1 MQEVKIIISEIDD
14 DNKGNCHSFFII
26 ALNSL
31 LILIIAFILCLYILY
46 FTSISL
52 FDFLKEN
59 NHIDLTKFI
68 QYVKDCNNSINYD
81 RDKIYN
87 MNPYI
92 SVCIPVYNMENYI
105 EKNLL
110 SIINQSF
117 QDFEIIIV
125 NDASED
131 NTENI
136 IKRFQTNDKRI
147 KLLSHSKKLGTYH
160 SRIDAIYNS
169 KSKYTLLM
177 DPDDMYLNENLFK
190 KLYDYNI
197 KYNLDITEF
206 LVLQQIEG
214 NNEIFFSKSQ
224 FGNHSHNFDKNIIY
238 QPELSNLLYH
248 FPNSNEYSRTI
259 CRNIWNKMIRNDI
272 FIKASKYIGNDY
284 YNEYMIIGDDMLMNI
299 ATYQFANNFSN
310 IKLPGYLYIL
320 RKVSVSHGRSDELKE
335 IRAKNFIFYFQ
346 KFFKYIKDYQKD
358 INILYNEMKNLNR
371 QLSTIKRNNMT
382 EFKSIILDLFN
393 NILNEKNISINL
405 FIKNFTRKNYNFYIL
420 AFDFH
425 LIKG

>member
-1 MQEVKIIISEIDD
+1 MQEVKIIAEINDD
-14 DNKGNCHSFFII
+14 DKDYCNSYSIF
-26 ALNSL
+26 ALNSFL
-31 LILIIAFILCLYILY
+31 VLIITFILCLYIFY
-46 FTSISL
+46 FTSIS
-52 FDFLKEN
+52 FFSFLKEKN
-59 NHIDLTKFI
+59 YIDLTKFY
-68 QYVKDCNNSINYD
+68 QYIKDCNNSINYD

-87 MNPYI
+87 NNPYI

-136 IKRFQTNDKRI
+136 IKKFQATDKRI

-160 SRIDAIYNS
+160 SRVDAIYNS

-177 DPDDMYLNENLFK
+177 DPDDMYLNENLFQ

-197 KYNLDITEF
+197 KYNLDIIEF
-206 LVLQQIEG
+206 LVLEQIEG
-214 NNEIFFSKSQ
+214 NNEIYFSKSQ

-248 FPNSNEYSRTI
+248 FPNSSEYSRTI

-272 FIKASKYIGNDY
+272 FIKVNKYIGNDY
-284 YNEYMIIGDDMLMNI
+284 FNENIVIGDDMLMNI
-299 ATYQFANNFSN
+299 VLYQLANNFSN
-310 IKLPGYLYIL
+310 IKLPGYLYIV
-320 RKVSVSHGRSDELKE
+320 RKVSVSHGVSDELKE
-335 IRAKNFIFYFQ
+335 IRAKNFIWYFQ
-346 KFFKYIKDYQKD
+346 KFFKFIKDYKKD
-358 INILYNEMKNLNR
+358 INILYKEIKNLNR
-371 QLSTIKRNNMT
+371 YLSTIKRNNMT
-382 EFKSIILDLFN
+382 ECKSIILDLFN
-393 NILNEKNISINL
+393 NILSEKNISIQFQIYL
-405 FIKNFTRKNYNFYIL
+405 QQLSFYYKN
-420 AFDFH
+420 
-425 LIKG
+425 

>member
-14 DNKGNCHSFFII
+14 DNKDNCHSFFII

-59 NHIDLTKFI
+59 NHIDLTKFK

-87 MNPYI
+87 IHPYI

-125 NDASED
+125 NDASQD

-136 IKRFQTNDKRI
+136 IKRFQTTDKRI
-147 KLLSHSKKLGTYH
+147 KLLSHSKQLGTYH
-160 SRIDAIYNS
+160 SRFDAIYNS

-214 NNEIFFSKSQ
+214 NNEIFFSKTQ
-224 FGNHSHNFDKNIIY
+224 FGNHSHNFNKKIIY
-238 QPELSNLLYH
+238 QPELSKLLYH

-259 CRNIWNKMIRNDI
+259 CRNIWNKMIRNDL

-299 ATYQFANNFSN
+299 VTYQFANNFSN

-335 IRAKNFIFYFQ
+335 IRAKNFICYFQ

-358 INILYNEMKNLNR
+358 INILYNEIKNLNR

-382 EFKSIILDLFN
+382 ECKSIILDLFN
-393 NILNEKNISINL
+393 NILSEKNISIQFQL
-405 FIKNFTRKNYNFYIL
+405 YLYQLSFYYKN
-420 AFDFH
+420 
-425 LIKG
+425 

>member
-125 NDASED
+125 NDASDD

-169 KSKYTLLM
+169 KSKY
-177 DPDDMYLNENLFK
+177 
-190 KLYDYNI
+190 
-197 KYNLDITEF
+197 
-206 LVLQQIEG
+206 
-214 NNEIFFSKSQ
+214 
-224 FGNHSHNFDKNIIY
+224 
-238 QPELSNLLYH
+238 
-248 FPNSNEYSRTI
+248 
-259 CRNIWNKMIRNDI
+259 
-272 FIKASKYIGNDY
+272 
-284 YNEYMIIGDDMLMNI
+284 
-299 ATYQFANNFSN
+299 
-310 IKLPGYLYIL
+310 
-320 RKVSVSHGRSDELKE
+320 
-335 IRAKNFIFYFQ
+335 
-346 KFFKYIKDYQKD
+346 
-358 INILYNEMKNLNR
+358 NIL
-371 QLSTIKRNNMT
+371 KR
-382 EFKSIILDLFN
+382 E
-393 NILNEKNISINL
+393 
-405 FIKNFTRKNYNFYIL
+405 
-420 AFDFH
+420 
-425 LIKG
+425 

>member
-1 MQEVKIIISEIDD
+1 MKEVKIIAEIND
-14 DNKGNCHSFFII
+14 DNKDNKDDCNGYSIY
-26 ALNSL
+26 ALNSF
-31 LILIIAFILCLYILY
+31 LILIITFIICFYILY
-46 FTSISL
+46 FTSISF
-52 FDFLKEN
+52 FDFLKEK

-68 QYVKDCNNSINYD
+68 EYVKDCNNSIIYD
-81 RDKIYN
+81 REKIYN
-87 MNPYI
+87 KYPYI
-92 SVCIPVYNMENYI
+92 SVCIPVYNSENYI

-136 IKRFQTNDKRI
+136 IKRFQTTDKRI
-147 KLLSHSKKLGTYH
+147 KLLSHSKNLGIYH

-190 KLYDYNI
+190 KLYEYNI
-197 KYNLDITEF
+197 KHNLDITEF
-206 LVLQQIEG
+206 LALEQIEG

-238 QPELSNLLYH
+238 QPELSNLLFH
-248 FPNSNEYSRTI
+248 FPNSSEYSRTI

-272 FIKASKYIGNDY
+272 FIKANKYIGNDY
-284 YNEYMIIGDDMLMNI
+284 YNKYIIIGDDMLMNI
-299 ATYQFANNFSN
+299 VTYQFANNFSN
-310 IKLPGYLYIL
+310 VKLPGYLYII
-320 RKVSVSHGRSDELKE
+320 RKASMSHSRSDELKE
-335 IRAKNFIFYFQ
+335 IRAKNFICYFQ
-346 KFFKYIKDYQKD
+346 KFFKYIKDYKKD

-371 QLSTIKRNNMT
+371 QLLIIKRNNLT
-382 EFKSIILDLFN
+382 ESKSVLLDLLN
-393 NILNEKNISINL
+393 NILHEKNISIQFQIYL
-405 FIKNFTRKNYNFYIL
+405 QQLSFYYKN
-420 AFDFH
+420 
-425 LIKG
+425 

>member
-1 MQEVKIIISEIDD
+1 MQEVKIIIAEMDD
-14 DNKGNCHSFFII
+14 DNKKNRISFSII

-31 LILIIAFILCLYILY
+31 LILIIIFILCLYILY
-46 FTSISL
+46 FTSISF
-52 FDFLKEN
+52 FDFLKDN

-68 QYVKDCNNSINYD
+68 QYVKDCNYSINYD

-87 MNPYI
+87 KHPDI

-125 NDASED
+125 NDALED

-160 SRIDAIYNS
+160 ARIDAIYNS

-177 DPDDMYLNENLFK
+177 DPDDMCLNENLFK

-224 FGNHSHNFDKNIIY
+224 FGNYYHNFNKNIIY

-259 CRNIWNKMIRNDI
+259 CRNIWNKMIRNDL
-272 FIKASKYIGNDY
+272 FIKAIKYLGNDY
-284 YNEYMIIGDDMLMNI
+284 YNEYMIIDDDMLMNI
-299 ATYQFANNFSN
+299 VTYQFANNFSN

-358 INILYNEMKNLNR
+358 INILYNEIKNLNR

-382 EFKSIILDLFN
+382 ECKSIILDLFN
-393 NILNEKNISINL
+393 NILTEKNISIQFQIYL
-405 FIKNFTRKNYNFYIL
+405 QQLSFYYKN
-420 AFDFH
+420 
-425 LIKG
+425 